1 MINKTQYVSSDE
13 FLEKEMKKKY
23 YYVLSTNTYRQCSK
37 TNLQVRVL
45 IQITVGKCQI
55 QVQSLDSTA
64 QVSFRKYQ
72 SHTFKNAAL
81 VSTVISLSELSFN

>member
-64 QVSFRKYQ
+64 QVKREGEKRVQVKYNI
-72 SHTFKNAAL
+72 KED
-81 VSTVISLSELSFN
+81 LS